1 MMFYTTVGGWMMIY
15 FVKMAK
21 GDFTGLNADQ
31 VAGEFSNM
39 LSDPVIMTVGMV
51 IIVVGCFAIC
61 GLGLKRGVENITKW
75 MMLCLLGLMVILVIN
90 SLTMEGNSE
99 GLAFYLK
106 PDFEKMKEA
115 GIGEVIFAALGQSF
129 FTLSIGIGALAIFG
143 SFIGKERRLLGEA
156 VSVTVL
162 DTLVAFMAGLIIFPA
177 CFAFGIQPDSG
188 PNLIFITLPNV
199 FNHMAGG
206 RVWGSLFFIFMTFAA
221 ISTVVA
227 VFQNIITFAR
237 DLTGCSIKKA
247 AIINGIIIIALSMPC
262 ILGFNLWSGFQPFGS
277 GSTIQDLEDFIVSN
291 NILPLGSLIYLIFC
305 TSRYGWG
312 FKNFMKEVNEGKG
325 MKFPKAI
332 RFYVTWILPVIVL
345 VIFIQGYWAKFA

>member
-1 MMFYTTVGGWMMIY
+1 
-15 FVKMAK
+15 
-21 GDFTGLNADQ
+21 
-31 VAGEFSNM
+31 
-39 LSDPVIMTVGMV
+39 
-51 IIVVGCFAIC
+51 
-61 GLGLKRGVENITKW
+61 
-75 MMLCLLGLMVILVIN
+75 
-90 SLTMEGNSE
+90 
-99 GLAFYLK
+99 
-106 PDFEKMKEA
+106 
-115 GIGEVIFAALGQSF
+115 
-129 FTLSIGIGALAIFG
+129 
-143 SFIGKERRLLGEA
+143 
-156 VSVTVL
+156 
-162 DTLVAFMAGLIIFPA
+162 
-177 CFAFGIQPDSG
+177 
-188 PNLIFITLPNV
+188 
-199 FNHMAGG
+199 MAGG

>member
-1 MMFYTTVGGWMMIY
+1 M
-15 FVKMAK
+15 
-21 GDFTGLNADQ
+21 
-31 VAGEFSNM
+31 
-39 LSDPVIMTVGMV
+39 
-51 IIVVGCFAIC
+51 
-61 GLGLKRGVENITKW
+61 
-75 MMLCLLGLMVILVIN
+75 
-90 SLTMEGNSE
+90 
-99 GLAFYLK
+99 
-106 PDFEKMKEA
+106 
-115 GIGEVIFAALGQSF
+115 
-129 FTLSIGIGALAIFG
+129 
-143 SFIGKERRLLGEA
+143 GEA